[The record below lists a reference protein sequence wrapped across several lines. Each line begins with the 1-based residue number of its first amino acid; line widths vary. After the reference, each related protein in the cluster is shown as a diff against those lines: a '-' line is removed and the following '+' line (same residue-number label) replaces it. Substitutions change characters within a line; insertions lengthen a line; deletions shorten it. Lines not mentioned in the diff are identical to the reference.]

1 MRYVKSIIK
10 NLILKIIIKLKRK
23 KIRLGILT
31 RLNVSLNNF
40 EDNEDFIRIDR
51 GVLTGNIKLKSGV
64 KIFKEVSL
72 EGNIEIGKY
81 SSISGSGTILSSSKN
96 KIKIGNFC
104 SIAPNVLILGD
115 YHNFHKI
122 TSYFIF
128 GNLFNEKIKNEKISK
143 GDIIIE
149 DDVWIGGNS
158 VVLSGVKI
166 GRGSVIGAGSV
177 VTKNVPKYSIVVGNP
192 SKVIKRRFSEKQI
205 EKLEKIQWWNW
216 SKEEI
221 VKNRKLFEK
230 ELEKVIDNV

>member
-1 MRYVKSIIK
+1 MKSIIK
-10 NLILKIIIKLKRK
+10 NLILKIIIKLKKRK
-23 KIRLGILT
+23 IKLGILT
-31 RLNVSLNNF
+31 RINVSLNNF
-40 EDNEDFIRIDR
+40 EDSEDFIRVDR
-51 GVLTGNIKLKSGV
+51 GVLTGDIKLKSGV

-115 YHNFHKI
+115 YHNFYKI

-158 VVLSGVKI
+158 VILSGIKI

-192 SKVIKRRFSEKQI
+192 GKVIKKRFSEKEI

-221 VKNRKLFEK
+221 LKNKKIFEK
-230 ELEKVIDNV
+230 ELKKVIEDV

>member
-10 NLILKIIIKLKRK
+10 NLILKIIIKLKRR